1 MKKIVQVW
9 GRDAVRYSQLCA
21 LDAQKLPI
29 EMRSKDRA
37 HIQCGRWSFSLVLT
51 LKAFLADRGETFA
64 LPFQIRQAVHRDF
77 FLQASVFVI

>member
-1 MKKIVQVW
+1 MKEIGQVW

-21 LDAQKLPI
+21 LDAQRLPI
-29 EMRSKDRA
+29 EMRGIDRA
-37 HIQCGRWSFSLVLT
+37 YIQCRRWRFSLAST
-51 LKAFLADRGETFA
+51 LKAFGADRVETFA